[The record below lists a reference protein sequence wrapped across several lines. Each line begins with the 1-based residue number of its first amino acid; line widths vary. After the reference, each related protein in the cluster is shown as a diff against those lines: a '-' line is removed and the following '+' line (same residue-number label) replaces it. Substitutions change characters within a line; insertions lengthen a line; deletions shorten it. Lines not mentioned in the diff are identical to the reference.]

1 MASTS
6 VPKMRL
12 ASAPTLRL
20 VCLPFAG
27 GGAAPFFRWRKEL
40 PEWLDVVP
48 LALPGHDGRL
58 QEQPRTDLRALAAE
72 LAADIE
78 PVTDV
83 ACVLLGHSMGAWLAY
98 ELVRELR
105 RRSAR

>member
-1 MASTS
+1 MAPTS
-6 VPKMRL
+6 VPRIRF
-12 ASAPTLRL
+12 ANARTVRL
-20 VCLPFAG
+20 VCLPYAG

-58 QEQPRTDLRALAAE
+58 HEQPRTDLCALAAE

-83 ACVLLGHSMGAWLAY
+83 SYVLLGHSMGAWLAY
-98 ELVRELR
+98 EL
-105 RRSAR
+105 A